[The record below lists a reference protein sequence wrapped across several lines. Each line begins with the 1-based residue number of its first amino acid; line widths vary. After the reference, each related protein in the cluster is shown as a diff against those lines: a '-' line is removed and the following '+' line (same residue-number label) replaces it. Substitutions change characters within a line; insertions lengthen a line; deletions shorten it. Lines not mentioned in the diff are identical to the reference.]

1 MKKTVF
7 ENKKFRF
14 ASYNIF
20 HGGRADLDMSK
31 IAKNIIDNDIDIVGL
46 QEVDMGA
53 LRSGRIDTLKELS
66 LATGY
71 QYYVFFKTIDFDS
84 GEYGTAV
91 LSKYPIIFSEKYL
104 LNSGNSEQRALGLTQ
119 IDVCGQIINFFVT
132 HLTFD
137 SPAIRAG
144 QLSQIAHMLS
154 QKDNFVL
161 AGDFNT
167 FDLGAL
173 DCMDG
178 VKRINKLEDLKVT
191 FPENKLSIDNIL
203 YSETKWR
210 FGDIN
215 VVTESYSD
223 HYMIWAEAEY
233 KI

>member
-1 MKKTVF
+1 MKKTVL
-7 ENKKFRF
+7 ENKKLRF

-20 HGGRADLDMSK
+20 HGGRADFDMSK
-31 IAKNIIDNDIDIVGL
+31 IAKNITDNGIDIVGL

-53 LRSGRIDTLKELS
+53 SRSGKIDTLKELS
-66 LATGY
+66 CATGY
-71 QYYVFFKTIDFDS
+71 QHYVFFKTIDFD
-84 GEYGTAV
+84 GGAYGTAV
-91 LSKYPIIFSEKYL
+91 LSKYPIVSYEKYL
-104 LNSGNSEQRALGLTQ
+104 LNSGTSEQRAIGFTQ
-119 IDVCGQIINFFVT
+119 IDACGKTVNFFVT

-144 QLSQIAHMLS
+144 QLSQVSGILS
-154 QKDNFVL
+154 QKDDFVL

-178 VKRINKLEDLKVT
+178 VKRVNKLEALTVT

-203 YSETKWR
+203 YSEKAWS

-215 VVTESYSD
+215 VVTNSYSD
-223 HYMIWAEAEY
+223 HYMIWAEAEF
-233 KI
+233 KE

>member
-1 MKKTVF
+1 MKKTVS
-7 ENKKFRF
+7 ENIKLRF

-20 HGGRADLDMSK
+20 HGGRADFDMSK
-31 IAKNIIDNDIDIVGL
+31 IAQNILDNGIDVVGL
-46 QEVDMGA
+46 QEVDMGT
-53 LRSGRIDTLKELS
+53 LRSGRLDTLKELS

-71 QYYVFFKTIDFDS
+71 LHYVFFKTIDFDG

-91 LSKYPIIFSEKYL
+91 LSKYPIIFSEKYM
-104 LNSGNSEQRALGLTQ
+104 LNSGNSEQRAIGFTQ
-119 IDVCGQIINFFVT
+119 IDVGEKKINFFVT

-144 QLSQIAHMLS
+144 QLSQIATLLS
-154 QKDNFVL
+154 QKEDFIL

-173 DCMDG
+173 DCMVG

-203 YSETKWR
+203 YSENYWS

-215 VVTESYSD
+215 LVTESYSD
-223 HYMIWAEAEY
+223 HYMIWAEARF
-233 KI
+233 K